1 MVMIT
6 KVDNVPP
13 GQVHCTGAYT
23 PLYHIL
29 REKVARIG
37 KGNRQTCPVPAGK
50 RDADTEGRGR
60 LRAGALG
67 GAREP
72 PAQVA
77 QVSARL

>member
-6 KVDNVPP
+6 QVDNVPP

-50 RDADTEGRGR
+50 RDADTEGED
-60 LRAGALG
+60 AGEQALWEG
-67 GAREP
+67 HVNP
-72 PAQVA
+72 PAQV
-77 QVSARL
+77 SASL